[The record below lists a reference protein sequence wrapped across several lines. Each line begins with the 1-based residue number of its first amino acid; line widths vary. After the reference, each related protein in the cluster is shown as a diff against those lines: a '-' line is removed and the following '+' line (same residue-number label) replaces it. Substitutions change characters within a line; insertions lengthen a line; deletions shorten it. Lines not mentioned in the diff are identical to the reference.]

1 MSVNDS
7 TKHRQNLKVGDY
19 GHLSDLKRGQVAK
32 VLDFHN
38 DNAALKRHL
47 TFFNVTPAAVGP
59 VLGVTAALEE
69 AKANAEIVC
78 KNLTLT
84 VNCDGESPLKL
95 YYKYED

>member
-1 MSVNDS
+1 MKKINFFPRTKSVAMEIANEYIASKDGLAYDMDMSVD
-7 TKHRQNLKVGDY
+7 
-19 GHLSDLKRGQVAK
+19 
-32 VLDFHN
+32 
-38 DNAALKRHL
+38 
-47 TFFNVTPAAVGP
+47 
-59 VLGVTAALEE
+59 E

>member
-1 MSVNDS
+1 MKKINFFQR
-7 TKHRQNLKVGDY
+7 TKSEAMEIANEYITSKDGLAYDM
-19 GHLSDLKRGQVAK
+19 DM
-32 VLDFHN
+32 
-38 DNAALKRHL
+38 
-47 TFFNVTPAAVGP
+47 NV
-59 VLGVTAALEE
+59 EE

>member
-1 MSVNDS
+1 MKNINFFPRTKSEAMEIANEYIASKDGLAYDMDMSVD
-7 TKHRQNLKVGDY
+7 
-19 GHLSDLKRGQVAK
+19 
-32 VLDFHN
+32 
-38 DNAALKRHL
+38 
-47 TFFNVTPAAVGP
+47 
-59 VLGVTAALEE
+59 E

>member
-1 MSVNDS
+1 MKEINFFPRTKSEAIEIANEYITSKDGLAYDMDMSV
-7 TKHRQNLKVGDY
+7 
-19 GHLSDLKRGQVAK
+19 
-32 VLDFHN
+32 
-38 DNAALKRHL
+38 
-47 TFFNVTPAAVGP
+47 
-59 VLGVTAALEE
+59 EE